1 MAWSEITKTVALW
14 LINSAAEKLDAQTI
28 QKALLLGVAKM
39 RVLAAETK
47 TAIDDWAIDQIE
59 AWVRDAAKV
68 EQIRQF
74 ILDRLSKLCAAP
86 DSAKDPYKE
95 LVESL
100 EVSNK
105 SECGGPI
112 ENAILE
118 KILFYILTAVIEYF
132 QNKGDE

>member
-14 LINSAAEKLDAQTI
+14 LINSAAEKLDAQII

-47 TAIDDWAIDQIE
+47 TVIDDWAIDQIE

-86 DSAKDPYKE
+86 DSNQDPYKE

-105 SECGGPI
+105 NECGGPV

>member
-14 LINSAAEKLDAQTI
+14 LINSAAEKLDVQTI
-28 QKALLLGVAKM
+28 QKALLIGVAKM

-47 TAIDDWAIDQIE
+47 TVIDDWAIDQIE

-68 EQIRQF
+68 EQIRAF
-74 ILDRLSKLCAAP
+74 ILDRIGKLCATP
-86 DSAKDPYKE
+86 ESAKDPYEE
-95 LVESL
+95 LVLSL
-100 EVSNK
+100 ETGDKN
-105 SECGGPI
+105 ECGGPI